1 MPKHPHAELIKA
13 WAEGALVETFS
24 KRYKRWVVAAKPT
37 WDANTQYRVKPR
49 FTFVERRIVI
59 DPYMGIIN
67 AKMDNPNVRF
77 CFDSDGTL
85 LSVEKLERK

>member
-13 WAEGALVETFS
+13 WADGAQIETFS
-24 KRYKRWVVAAKPT
+24 KRYKRWVYSKKPT
-37 WDANTQYRVKPR
+37 WDTATEYRLKPR
-49 FTFVERRIVI
+49 VIFAERRIVI
-59 DPYMGIIN
+59 HQESGLLS
-67 AKMDNPNVRF
+67 ALADNPNVRF

>member
-24 KRYKRWVVAAKPT
+24 KRHGRWMTSRKPT
-37 WDANTQYRVKPR
+37 WDTNTQYRIKPR
-49 FTFVERRIVI
+49 FLFVERRIVI
-59 DPYMGIIN
+59 HQDTGVLN